1 MSDIILSRKELTE
14 DLAAERQR
22 AARLQA
28 ELIQAR
34 QRADLAEAS
43 ARTAWRLASWG
54 GGRPSERREA
64 LEADR

>member
-1 MSDIILSRKELTE
+1 MSDILSRGELAE

-54 GGRPSERREA
+54 ARRRPSERREA
-64 LEADR
+64 VEAER